1 MKNALILLLT
11 SLFFNNLP
19 AQKSIETDCQPAEG
33 YFSQTDNKSGF
44 DYLLFSDVK
53 KTHVDTVLHWQ
64 IHPKTSPFSDCI
76 IQDSIAVFLSM
87 EYGFYYLGKG
97 YGLHIIKKQNSSW
110 RKVAFIP
117 LDYTDYSIVGL
128 TYPYTRY
135 TKDFYAFV
143 DHNTLLRTTHKYS
156 MTEQHRKKEDG
167 TLEYIPLEERSK
179 ETTYRRYKIDYE
191 KMKLIETVEK

>member
-1 MKNALILLLT
+1 MKKAILFYI
-11 SLFFNNLP
+11 FFAIIGTLS
-19 AQKSIETDCQPAEG
+19 AQKSIETDCQPTEG
-33 YFSQTDNKSGF
+33 HFSQTDNKSGF
-44 DYLLFSDVK
+44 DYLLFNDVK
-53 KTHVDTVLHWQ
+53 KLQVDTVLNWR
-64 IHPKTSPFSDCI
+64 IHREISPFSDCI
-76 IQDSIAVFLSM
+76 IKDSIAVFLSM

-128 TYPYTRY
+128 NYPDRRHI
-135 TKDFYAFV
+135 KDFYAFV

-156 MTEQHRKKEDG
+156 TLERLRKKEDG
-167 TLEYIPLEERSK
+167 TLEVIPLEERSK

-191 KMKLIETVEK
+191 KLELIEIKN